1 MDWKKKLKFIVIV
14 AAFAALILIVLSNV
28 FKMTQL
34 SEKDYKIYKQGV
46 YYLEKKDYENAYF
59 NFSNVSK
66 TSAIYEIALLRQA
79 LSADAL
85 NDSSIAT
92 KKYKMFIEKYPDSIF
107 VQKAYYALGQ
117 NHFKEKDFNKA
128 EKTFNEIKKLF
139 KDSDYRTA
147 ADYYLG
153 LICLEKIK
161 SETDEKRIFELKL
174 RAKKYFMTYLS
185 LASGG
190 RFSLDCANR
199 IQDLGIPLSN
209 DEYFFLGEAYYKNC
223 LYKESLL
230 AFENANIKF
239 SWAYLSLLN
248 KLLGH
253 YSKSREIFDINYPK
267 YNHNIDEEVLYKVID
282 NYVQISRQ
290 DAKMTLY
297 KLLEISHSSAAD
309 GEDYILY
316 SLSKYVKDSEKSSIY
331 RKIFTKFAQG
341 KFASDALANLFWE
354 AYQRRDYKE
363 AKMLGTI
370 HIRDYQSTI
379 AAPKILF
386 WMAKLS
392 EKQGLRNEARGFY
405 QKLLEKYP
413 DDYYAYRAENNLN
426 YAQSVSWKT
435 KTTHKLSERKFDIEF
450 PSKHANISDDNIKL
464 LENILKLNDYKL
476 LAEIDKNDKVVQ
488 SWINYKEGNYSTSA
502 ILARDS
508 ITEMQSKPDFT
519 DIIYKLAYQ
528 LHYQDFINQQ
538 SKIYQLDPYL
548 IVALIREE
556 SYFNPDAGSSVGA
569 RGLMQLMPATASYIA
584 GRNGLVYNGLST
596 LLNPETNIQLGCA
609 YLRYAKEVLSNDD
622 LLAVASYNGGPNVV
636 KTWKNNLNYK
646 NFDEFIENIPYPET
660 KEYIKKV
667 FRSYWMY
674 LNIY

>member
-1 MDWKKKLKFIVIV
+1 
-14 AAFAALILIVLSNV
+14 
-28 FKMTQL
+28 MTQV

-46 YYLEKKDYENAYF
+46 YYLEKQDYENAYF
-59 NFSNVSK
+59 NFSNVSR

-85 NDSSIAT
+85 NDSAIAT

-147 ADYYLG
+147 SDYYLG

-161 SETDEKRIFELKL
+161 SETDEKRILELKL
-174 RAKKYFMTYLS
+174 KAKKYFITYLS
-185 LASGG
+185 MASGG
-190 RFSLDCANR
+190 RFSLDCASR
-199 IQDLGIPLSN
+199 IKNLGVPLSS

-223 LYKESLL
+223 LYKDALL
-230 AFENANIKF
+230 AFENSNIKF
-239 SWAYLSLLN
+239 SWAYLSLVN
-248 KLLGH
+248 KLLGN
-253 YSKSREIFDINYPK
+253 YSKSREIFDTNYPK
-267 YNHNIDEEVLYKVID
+267 YNHNIDEEILYKVID
-282 NYVQISRQ
+282 DYVKISRT
-290 DAKMTLY
+290 DVKTTLSN
-297 KLLEISHSSAAD
+297 LLEVAHSSAAD

-316 SLSKYVKDSEKSSIY
+316 TLTKYVNDLEKPALY
-331 RKIFTKFAQG
+331 RKIFTKFSQG
-341 KFASDALANLFWE
+341 KFASDAVANLFWH
-354 AYQRRDYKE
+354 AYQRKDYKE

-370 HIRDYQSTI
+370 HLRDYQNTI
-379 AAPKILF
+379 ASPRVLF
-386 WMAKLS
+386 WMGKLS

-405 QKLLEKYP
+405 QRLLEKYP
-413 DDYYAYRAENNLN
+413 DDYYAYRADKNLN
-426 YAQSVSWKT
+426 YAQNTSWKT
-435 KTTHKLSERKFDIEF
+435 KLSHKLPEKQHDIDF

-464 LENILKLNDYKL
+464 IENILKLNDYKL

-502 ILARDS
+502 LFARDALA
-508 ITEMQSKPDFT
+508 EMSTKPDFS
-519 DIIYKLAYQ
+519 DSIYKLAYQ

-538 SKIYQLDPYL
+538 SKIYKLDPYL
-548 IVALIREE
+548 VIALIREE

-584 GRNGLVYNGLST
+584 ERNGLLYNGIST
-596 LLNPETNIQLGCA
+596 LLKPEANIQLGCS
-609 YLRYAKEVLSNDD
+609 YLRYAKDSLHNDD

-660 KEYIKKV
+660 KDYVKKV
-667 FRSYWMY
+667 FRSYWLY